1 MLDHQAT
8 RDRALDLLR
17 DMVSRNEAASY
28 LKCYYSG
35 IVARVLMELLRRSHA
50 DLMYI

>member
-1 MLDHQAT
+1 MYAGHE
-8 RDRALDLLR
+8 
-17 DMVSRNEAASY
+17 VSEMNRMG
-28 LKCYYSG
+28 YYSG